1 MDKKIFKSI
10 FLLITYTILLT
21 IVVVKFDDIYKWFA
35 LFFSY
40 FKPFIWGFVLA
51 FILNKPIKFLNSKLY
66 KIFKFKKQNI
76 SLFLSIFITYT
87 LFIGLIVS
95 LMAFIIPQLSD
106 SISLFINNINS
117 YSKNIEKMVNSII
130 AYLNLQNFSI
140 VDLTQIIQDNM
151 QKISDIA
158 SQLLTSIVSMTAGIA
173 MAFINIFIGLI
184 FSIYIMSSK
193 NKLLQQINLLV
204 DAYLPHR
211 FYNKTKQIAKLTN
224 ETFNNFVSGQ
234 LFEAFILGCMC
245 FIGMT
250 IFRFEYAPLIS
261 VLIAVTSIIP
271 VIGAFLGAIPSAF
284 ILLMVSPIKAFWF
297 VIFLIIIQQ
306 IEGNFI
312 YPKVV
317 GNKIGLPAIW
327 VLLAIIVGGGLFG
340 IVGILLGVPICSILY
355 TLIKDGA
362 KKRSEHRKTIGIIK
376 TNNKS

>member
-21 IVVVKFDDIYKWFA
+21 IVVKFDEIYKWFA

-51 FILNKPIKFLNSKLY
+51 FILNKPIKFLNLKFL

-76 SLFLSIFITYT
+76 SLFLSIFITYL

-106 SISLFINNINS
+106 SISLLINNINS
-117 YSKNIEKMVNSII
+117 YSANIEKIVNNVIR
-130 AYLNLQNFSI
+130 YLNLQNFSI

-173 MAFINIFIGLI
+173 MAFVNIFIGLI
-184 FSIYIMSSK
+184 FSVYVMSSK
-193 NKLLQQINLLV
+193 DKLLRQFNLLF
-204 DAYLPHR
+204 DAYIPHK
-211 FYNKTKQIAKLTN
+211 FHAKAKKIGKLTN
-224 ETFNNFVSGQ
+224 ETFNNFISGQ

-245 FIGMT
+245 FIGMS

-284 ILLMVSPIKAFWF
+284 ILLMVSPMKAVWF
-297 VIFLIIIQQ
+297 IVFIVIIQQ

-317 GNKIGLPAIW
+317 GNKVGLPAIW

-340 IVGILLGVPICSILY
+340 VVGILLGVPICSILY

-362 KKRSEHRKTIGIIK
+362 QKRAEHRKTIGIIK
-376 TNNKS
+376 PTNKQ